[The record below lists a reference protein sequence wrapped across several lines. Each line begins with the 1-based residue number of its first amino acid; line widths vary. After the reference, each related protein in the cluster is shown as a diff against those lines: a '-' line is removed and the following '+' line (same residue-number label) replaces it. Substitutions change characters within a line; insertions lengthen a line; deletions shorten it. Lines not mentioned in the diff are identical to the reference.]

1 VHAREARLRFSVLE
15 VREDFGRSEGSS
27 EAMILADTID
37 RIASFIDVFIGVY
50 TLLILLYII
59 SSWIRVPYS
68 PWLNRVQRFLFD
80 VCDPYLR
87 LFRRILPPFGPL
99 DLSPI
104 VGVVVLYA
112 INRIAH
118 IVLDQFH

>member
-1 VHAREARLRFSVLE
+1 MHAREARLRFSVLE

>member
-1 VHAREARLRFSVLE
+1 
-15 VREDFGRSEGSS
+15 
-27 EAMILADTID
+27 MILADTID

>member
-1 VHAREARLRFSVLE
+1 MAGVAFFV
-15 VREDFGRSEGSS
+15 V
-27 EAMILADTID
+27 LADTVD

-68 PWLNRVQRFLFD
+68 PWLSRIQRFLFD

-104 VGVVVLYA
+104 IGVAVLYA

-118 IVLDQFH
+118 VVLDQFH

>member
-104 VGVVVLYA
+104 VVVVVLYA

>member
-1 VHAREARLRFSVLE
+1 
-15 VREDFGRSEGSS
+15 
-27 EAMILADTID
+27 MILADAID
-37 RIASFIDVFIGVY
+37 RIGSFVDVFIAVY

-68 PWLNRVQRFLFD
+68 TWLNRIQRFLYD

-99 DLSPI
+99 DLSPLI
-104 VGVVVLYA
+104 GVVVLYA

-118 IVLDQFH
+118 VVLDQLH

>member
-1 VHAREARLRFSVLE
+1 MHAREARLRFSVLE

-104 VGVVVLYA
+104 VVVVVLYA